1 MPQPDHRRVGDDALQ
16 QVLGYLNFSSGRSDP
31 QLLVA
36 LDAID
41 GQLPTDERPRWQRI
55 LTHLQAELNRLTA
68 DVPAFKESGQATA
81 VLQLLGN
88 EIIPG
93 YLDFHRDL
101 LFHQDENALFCP
113 FFLARAIEVVLQ
125 ESGPWE
131 DADRIRQGTIRR
143 LNNYLGYRPVATLES
158 HKIEPYDHE
167 WTRPIP
173 IYVRDAGV
181 SRGPHQRVVELAIEL
196 LTSTDEDL
204 LRAAHFDPNLLDEL
218 AIDSRAYDFDHPVNK
233 RPNYHFGL
241 WDPHCIDNRGFYRRF
256 VLQQITLDTLMSRP
270 VAAREVDSNTSD
282 LRAEDT
288 APNSLQK
295 EVLPQNELEFEAA
308 AVLAGTILM
317 ASGTSGS
324 GPGAHDSSVTLSTL
338 LPRIAQYRD
347 QFYEQLVERTVPP
360 HRDRLRKEMARL
372 QQPFGG
378 ARQHLNSE
386 LARHRATQLE
396 HVRLAKLF
404 ARIGHVE
411 AAARQTK
418 VVPVASARLSCR
430 IDCLLSDGQQALRT
444 ANLERALKVPT
455 EMRELVDRG
464 IQCGAFVDPWNI
476 LGFDCQFSLFPAP
489 ENSVFDHRVDEF
501 LELTERMLAFHS
513 QLWGEVSALNRQ
525 DLCPQIDS
533 QFHELSLWL
542 RQFAAHEVSHV
553 AYADPQGVYES
564 ARHVAEALRRWHEGG
579 AAAGDLGFW
588 SQHAEMFTA
597 PKAYALVIEA
607 LLERRDFVSLMSLL
621 IHWLSQADEVR
632 LEHGDSSFHRLT
644 LQWVLTM
651 SQPQPALAASS
662 PVASDLLQKFIDYLE
677 ANAGKYWE
685 VPEFTLTGPG
695 KQPNTELDDL
705 FNNGDEDPE
714 QTEDNLYGAAYE
726 DMVFR
731 DSTDD
736 GFEGTIFHNANAN
749 QEEWIR
755 ESSRISDRLA
765 FLQCLAQIWQL
776 VAVHPTLRTTS
787 AADSDSV
794 ARLLGLADQASSNHR
809 ELLTL
814 LQQVASQKLQTP
826 AGDHESLLDYDR
838 KQFAKDNLL
847 ERIIAT
853 AVLTSNAQRLLF
865 AAAHSCQGQHEVPGD
880 ELTTILA
887 CLLHNDLTAFH
898 EHWPRLIESLRES
911 ELLYVPLSKGGNA
924 SKIVD
929 ARVRQ
934 TTIRDLLS
942 WLPRRGLLSE
952 TRELI
957 ELARAMER
965 NNQVGRGA
973 VTEFDDTFAIGYRA
987 VVTSLVES
995 ARHWGGEHED
1005 EQELVTCLERLTE
1018 SLLYSWLEHSRTLR
1032 LSVLEKVET
1041 ALKWDPMVR
1050 FIQDYGGDLFTQQ
1063 FLNLPNLRA
1072 ILHAGVDSWVEQCRD
1087 DNASYQFLED
1097 LGEEL
1102 PQDQVSQTLTL
1113 ILEAVIENYTEYREY
1128 NSTTTQSDRGD
1139 RLFTLFD
1146 FLRLRVKYD
1155 RICWNL
1161 RPIVLAHDVLVRNG
1175 YQDAAATWRHALKER
1190 IGGEADQFLTEMEEL
1205 QEKYAMRI
1213 PMIADRLAER
1223 FVKPLSIDRL
1233 RAMVEPAI
1241 EEVRRGDASP
1251 VFELLERE
1259 CANWSH
1265 EPTGAGLDIPPW
1277 INALE
1282 EEVERI
1288 SEAHEIL
1295 ANDDWNLGRFL
1306 PFTPLTVAEIHD
1318 QLDQWSRD

>member
-1 MPQPDHRRVGDDALQ
+1 MPQSDHRRVGDDALQ

-31 QLLVA
+31 QFLVA

-41 GQLPTDERPRWQRI
+41 AQLPTDETPRWQRI
-55 LTHLQAELNRLTA
+55 LTYLDVELTRLAT
-68 DVPAFKESGQATA
+68 DVPAFKESSQATA
-81 VLQLLGN
+81 VLQLLTK

-101 LFHQDENALFCP
+101 LFHQDENNLFCP
-113 FFLARAIEVVLQ
+113 FFLGRVCEVVLQ

-131 DADRIRQGTIRR
+131 ETDRICQGTIRR
-143 LNNYLGYRPVATLES
+143 LNNYLGYRPVAALETR
-158 HKIEPYDHE
+158 KIEPYDHE

-181 SRGPHQRVVELAIEL
+181 SRGPHQRVVTLALQL
-196 LTSTDEDL
+196 LAETDEDL
-204 LRAAHFDPNLLDEL
+204 LRAAHFDPELLDEL
-218 AIDSRAYDFDHPVNK
+218 AIDARAYDFDHPVNK

-241 WDPHCIDNRGFYRRF
+241 WDPHCIDNRGYYRRF
-256 VLQQITLDTLMSRP
+256 VLQQITLDTLMNRP
-270 VAAREVDSNTSD
+270 LQERDRDVNAVSIESDSIST
-282 LRAEDT
+282 
-288 APNSLQK
+288 NSLQK
-295 EVLPQNELEFEAA
+295 GGLPQNELEYEAA

-324 GPGAHDSSVTLSTL
+324 GPGAYDSSVTLSTL
-338 LPRIAQYRD
+338 LPRIAHYRD
-347 QFYEQLVERTVPP
+347 QFYEQLVERTASP
-360 HRDRLRKEMARL
+360 HRERLEKEMARL

-411 AAARQTK
+411 AAARQTS

-430 IDCLLSDGQQALRT
+430 IDCLLSDGQQSLRT
-444 ANLERALKVPT
+444 ANLERALKVPS
-455 EMRELVDRG
+455 EMRELIDRG
-464 IQCGAFVDPWNI
+464 IQCGALVDPWNI

-489 ENSVFDHRVDEF
+489 ENSVYDHRVDEF

-513 QLWGEVSALNRQ
+513 QLWGEVSALDRQ
-525 DLCPQIDS
+525 DLCPQIDK
-533 QFHELSLWL
+533 QFHELALWL

-553 AYADPQGVYES
+553 EYADPQDVYES
-564 ARHVAEALRRWHEGG
+564 ARHVAEALRCWHEGG

-607 LLERRDFVSLMSLL
+607 LLDRRDFVSLMSLL

-632 LEHGDSSFHRLT
+632 LEHGDSSFHRLA
-644 LQWVLTM
+644 LQWVLTL
-651 SQPQPALAASS
+651 SQSGPDDTS
-662 PVASDLLQKFIDYLE
+662 PTASDLLQKFIDYLE
-677 ANAGKYWE
+677 ANAGTYWE
-685 VPEFTLTGPG
+685 VPEFTLTGTG
-695 KQPNTELDDL
+695 KPPDAQLDDL
-705 FNNGDEDPE
+705 FNSGDEDPDE
-714 QTEDNLYGAAYE
+714 ADDDLYGAAYE
-726 DMVFR
+726 DVVFR

-736 GFEGTIFHNANAN
+736 GFEGTIFHDGNAN

-787 AADSDSV
+787 SGDSDSV
-794 ARLLGLADQASSNHR
+794 SRLLFLAEQASRNHR
-809 ELLTL
+809 DLLTL
-814 LQQVASQKLQTP
+814 LQQVADQKLQAP
-826 AGDHESLLDYDR
+826 AGDHESLVDYDR
-838 KQFAKDNLL
+838 KRFAKDNLL
-847 ERIIAT
+847 ERVIAT
-853 AVLTSNAQRLLF
+853 AVLTSSAQRLLF
-865 AAAHSCQGQHEVPGD
+865 AAAHSCQGMHEVPDD
-880 ELTTILA
+880 EVTTILA
-887 CLLHNDLTAFH
+887 CLLDNDLTAFH
-898 EHWPRLIESLRES
+898 QYWPRLIASLRDS

-952 TRELI
+952 TRELL

-965 NNQVGRGA
+965 NNPVGHGA
-973 VTEFDDTFAIGYRA
+973 VTEFDDIFAIGYRA

-995 ARHWGGEHED
+995 ARHWGNQRED
-1005 EQELVTCLERLTE
+1005 EQQLVTCLERLTE

-1041 ALKWDPMVR
+1041 SLEWEPMVR
-1050 FIQDYGGDLFTQQ
+1050 FIQDYGDDLFTQK

-1072 ILHAGVDSWVEQCRD
+1072 ILHAGVDSWVGQCRD
-1087 DNASYQFLED
+1087 DDARYKFLED
-1097 LGEEL
+1097 LGDNL
-1102 PQDQVSQTLTL
+1102 PEKHASQALTL

-1139 RLFTLFD
+1139 RLYTLLD

-1175 YQDAAATWRHALKER
+1175 YHDAAATWRHALKER

-1223 FVKPLSIDRL
+1223 FVKPLAIDRL

-1241 EEVRRGDASP
+1241 EEMRRGGAAP
-1251 VFELLERE
+1251 VFELLESE

-1288 SEAHEIL
+1288 NEAHEIL

-1306 PFTPLTVAEIHD
+1306 PFTPLSVTEIHN